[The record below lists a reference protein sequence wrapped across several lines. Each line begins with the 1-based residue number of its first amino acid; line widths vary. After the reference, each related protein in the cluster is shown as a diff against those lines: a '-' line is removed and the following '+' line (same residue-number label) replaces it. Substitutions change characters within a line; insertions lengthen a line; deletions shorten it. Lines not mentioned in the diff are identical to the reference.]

1 MGSQTVVFDP
11 PYFVWKSPAMG
22 MAYRVVRREVKTRTS
37 KGHPVTY
44 MLKSVPRVFESWEKA
59 QQVADRL
66 NRKMQSGEVHYC
78 PNEEISE
85 IE

>member
-1 MGSQTVVFDP
+1 MGSETAVFDP
-11 PYFVWKSPAMG
+11 PYFVWKSPASG
-22 MAYRVVRREVKTRTS
+22 EAYRVVRREVKARTS

-66 NRKMQSGEVHYC
+66 NRRIHSVEVHYC
-78 PNEEISE
+78 PNEELTV